1 MPLARGEKSALPAAR
16 RQVEIVWRLR
26 RGEGLEWLSRQL
38 AVIAAGLSRWR
49 EQFFTA
55 RLAG

>member
-26 RGEGLEWLSRQL
+26 RGEGLEILRRRQPKR
-38 AVIAAGLSRWR
+38 AALMCRSYQRRQIFW
-49 EQFFTA
+49 
-55 RLAG
+55 